1 MLDQKPDGTRQTVGI
16 LTPTGAGSL
25 GDQAMVDAA
34 TCALTAMGRRVVIGL
49 DDFETRFPA
58 ARPMGTGKL
67 PVLAGLAG
75 MALRARHAGLI
86 GADVLDGVYNIHI
99 VFKRLRVLR
108 MLHRFGV
115 RTRIFGSSW
124 SETPAEPVIAFLRKA
139 RWLDLHARDPI
150 SQARMEAALDRP
162 VTLVADLAFLL
173 HPEIRAP
180 EAQAAARWIAARRV
194 AGATILGVNL
204 SGLTLR
210 DRPDHGIGAAAG
222 LVARWLE
229 ADAGRVVLLMPHDR
243 RPGMVGDTEVLTG
256 LHRALADR
264 FADRMHLLPDTLDAW
279 DLKAL
284 AGLVDLVLT
293 GRMHLAIAAMGM
305 GTPALCM
312 VYQGKFE
319 GLMAQ
324 FNVDSLTMT
333 LDDLLTEKGCQ
344 QLHHVTGRRMELAA
358 QLKARLPAVL
368 DLSRKN
374 FEGM

>member
-34 TCALTAMGRRVVIGL
+34 TCALTAMGRHVVVGPNQFTTRSPSYGPKSGGRV
-49 DDFETRFPA
+49 
-58 ARPMGTGKL
+58 
-67 PVLAGLAG
+67 PVLAGLAA
-75 MALRARHAGLI
+75 MAVRAGHVGLI
-86 GADVLDGVYNIHI
+86 GADVLDGVYSAESIL
-99 VFKRLRVLR
+99 KRLNVLR
-108 MLHRFGV
+108 IAQRLGTA
-115 RTRIFGSSW
+115 TRVFGSSW

-319 GLMAQ
+319 GLMAH
-324 FNVDSLTMT
+324 FSLEG
-333 LDDLLTEKGCQ
+333 LTVSPSNLIAGQCDA
-344 QLHHVTGRRMELAA
+344 QLESTTARRMDLAERIRH
-358 QLKARLPAVL
+358 RLPFVES
-368 DLSRKN
+368 LSRRN
-374 FEGM
+374 VQGM

>member
-124 SETPAEPVIAFLRKA
+124 SETPAEPVIAFLREA

-204 SGLTLR
+204 AGLTLR
-210 DRPDHGIGAAAG
+210 DRPGHGVGAAAG
-222 LVARWLE
+222 LISRWLE
-229 ADAGRVVLLMPHDR
+229 ADAGRVVVLMPHDR